1 MRPVPLPNRHFRV
14 LAVDND
20 RTVRIALFGELDRS
34 TLSALARELR
44 ECDRRRA
51 TVVVIDVSG
60 LDFLDG
66 AAFRLLLGFGRRL
79 RARGS
84 HLSLVNPSPQ
94 VRRILEVGAMVH
106 AADVLDEWLEE
117 PAADR

>member
-1 MRPVPLPNRHFRV
+1 LPLPNRQFRV
-14 LAVDND
+14 LAVDQGPA
-20 RTVRIALFGELDRS
+20 VRIALHGELDRS
-34 TLSALARELR
+34 TLVALARELR
-44 ECDRRRA
+44 DCDRRGA
-51 TVVVIDVSG
+51 TVVVIDLSA

-66 AAFRLLLGFGRRL
+66 AAFRMLLDFGRRL

-94 VRRILEVGAMVH
+94 VRRILAVSAMVH

-117 PAADR
+117 PAAGR